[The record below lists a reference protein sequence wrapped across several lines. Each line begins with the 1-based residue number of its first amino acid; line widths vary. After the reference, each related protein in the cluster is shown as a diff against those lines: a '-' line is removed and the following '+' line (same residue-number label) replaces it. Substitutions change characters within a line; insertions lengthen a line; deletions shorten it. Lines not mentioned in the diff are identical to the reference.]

1 MTDAADD
8 ATAAMANVSLE
19 GVPTVEVI
27 KPANTGMPPGRVRFA
42 FKKLD
47 ADNSGG
53 VDLDELKTGL
63 AKEFGVDELAPHVIA
78 AMEEKYNLHAEEKDG
93 KKVLTAKVFG
103 RYFCE
108 VMFRHFDK
116 DNSGTLELAEVQEAL
131 KFLVKPD
138 ADGNKVAPIIAFPP
152 ELTTESGEVHLPI
165 SWFWPCVHADSNPR
179 PPPPPPARA
188 LRTHA
193 TARVVRL
200 STCCVCVCARP
211 SAHPSGSSRRCPEDV
226 RIRIFTWDALFTSR
240 GTPAARDET
249 GCVYCAAC
257 ACRFIEP
264 PTRRARPL
272 QLQLI
277 TSSEPTVRAHIRR
290 APPSTAW
297 HSSPRQTTLW
307 R

>member
-1 MTDAADD
+1 MLGFKISTCRNKFASMTDAAVE
-8 ATAAMANVSLE
+8 ATAGMANVSLE

-27 KPANTGMPPGRVRFA
+27 KPANSGMPPGRVRFA

-165 SWFWPCVHADSNPR
+165 SWFWPCVRSESNPR
-179 PPPPPPARA
+179 PPPHE
-188 LRTHA
+188 RTHA
-193 TARVVRL
+193 TARIVRL
-200 STCCVCVCARP
+200 STCCVRVCPSVRP
-211 SAHPSGSSRRCPEDV
+211 PFSVFASMP
-226 RIRIFTWDALFTSR
+226 
-240 GTPAARDET
+240 
-249 GCVYCAAC
+249 
-257 ACRFIEP
+257 
-264 PTRRARPL
+264 
-272 QLQLI
+272 
-277 TSSEPTVRAHIRR
+277 
-290 APPSTAW
+290 
-297 HSSPRQTTLW
+297 
-307 R
+307 

>member
-19 GVPTVEVI
+19 GVSTVEVI

-179 PPPPPPARA
+179 PPPRARA
-188 LRTHA
+188 LCA
-193 TARVVRL
+193 LMPPLVSCGSARA
-200 STCCVCVCARP
+200 VCVSVPVRP
-211 SAHPSGSSRRCPEDV
+211 PTLQGLRV
-226 RIRIFTWDALFTSR
+226 DALRTYALGSLL
-240 GTPAARDET
+240 GTLYTFVVNAGGERRDRMCILCRMCVSIYRAADSS
-249 GCVYCAAC
+249 CKAA
-257 ACRFIEP
+257 
-264 PTRRARPL
+264 
-272 QLQLI
+272 QLQL
-277 TSSEPTVRAHIRR
+277 SSCARARTHGE
-290 APPSTAW
+290 
-297 HSSPRQTTLW
+297 TTHVDVKPKTLSKTLKS
-307 R
+307 

>member
-1 MTDAADD
+1 MTDAADE
-8 ATAAMANVSLE
+8 ATAGMANVSLE

-27 KPANTGMPPGRVRFA
+27 KPANSGMPPGRVRFA

-165 SWFWPCVHADSNPR
+165 SWFWPCVRSESNPS
-179 PPPPPPARA
+179 PPPACHR
-188 LRTHA
+188 
-193 TARVVRL
+193 
-200 STCCVCVCARP
+200 S
-211 SAHPSGSSRRCPEDV
+211 
-226 RIRIFTWDALFTSR
+226 
-240 GTPAARDET
+240 
-249 GCVYCAAC
+249 
-257 ACRFIEP
+257 
-264 PTRRARPL
+264 
-272 QLQLI
+272 
-277 TSSEPTVRAHIRR
+277 
-290 APPSTAW
+290 
-297 HSSPRQTTLW
+297 
-307 R
+307 

>member
-1 MTDAADD
+1 MLGFKISTCRNKFASMTDAADE
-8 ATAAMANVSLE
+8 ATAGMANVSLE

-179 PPPPPPARA
+179 PPPPARA

-200 STCCVCVCARP
+200 STCCVCVCPSVRP
-211 SAHPSGSSRRCPEDV
+211 PFRVFASMP
-226 RIRIFTWDALFTSR
+226 
-240 GTPAARDET
+240 
-249 GCVYCAAC
+249 
-257 ACRFIEP
+257 
-264 PTRRARPL
+264 
-272 QLQLI
+272 
-277 TSSEPTVRAHIRR
+277 
-290 APPSTAW
+290 
-297 HSSPRQTTLW
+297 
-307 R
+307 

>member
-1 MTDAADD
+1 MTDAADE
-8 ATAAMANVSLE
+8 ATAGMVNVSLE

-165 SWFWPCVHADSNPR
+165 SWFWPCVRADSNPR
-179 PPPPPPARA
+179 PPPRARA
-188 LRTHA
+188 HSAHA
-193 TARVVRL
+193 CHRSCRAAQHL
-200 STCCVCVCARP
+200 LCVCARP
-211 SAHPSGSSRRCPEDV
+211 SARPSGSSRRCPEDV
-226 RIRIFTWDALFTSR
+226 RIRIFTWEL
-240 GTPAARDET
+240 
-249 GCVYCAAC
+249 Y
-257 ACRFIEP
+257 I
-264 PTRRARPL
+264 L
-272 QLQLI
+272 
-277 TSSEPTVRAHIRR
+277 
-290 APPSTAW
+290 
-297 HSSPRQTTLW
+297 
-307 R
+307 